1 MKDLLG
7 GLRAAGETT
16 RLRLLALLL
25 PGELNVSDITS
36 ILGQSQPRV
45 SRHLK
50 LLCDAGL
57 LSRYSEGQWVVY
69 RIAETGAGSALAQA
83 IIAQIPDDDPLVA
96 RDRERVD
103 HLRSKRAAEAERYF
117 RANAASW
124 DSIRELHVAQ
134 VRIEQLMFEVLGH
147 DKIDT
152 LLDLGTGTGRILEL
166 LAEKCRIGIGV
177 DYAQEMLIYARA
189 KLDHPKFSHLQVRHG
204 DITKLPYEE
213 GIADLAICHQV
224 LHYLSD
230 PGAAIHEAAR
240 LLKPGGRL
248 LIVDFA
254 PHDLDYLREFYAHR
268 RLGISADQMD
278 GWLADA
284 GLTISLSA
292 EIPPIDDDEAEALTV
307 SLWLVDKPEI
317 DVDTSSTRKD
327 SKLEIA

>member
-1 MKDLLG
+1 MKDLLE

-57 LSRYSEGQWVVY
+57 LSRYTESQWVVY
-69 RIAETGAGSALAQA
+69 RIAETGAGSALAHA
-83 IIAQIPDDDPLVA
+83 IVAQIPKGDPLVA
-96 RDRERVD
+96 RDRERVE
-103 HLRSKRAAEAERYF
+103 HLRRKRAEEAERYF
-117 RANAASW
+117 RASAASW
-124 DSIRELHVAQ
+124 DRIRELHVAQ
-134 VRIEQLMFEVLGH
+134 ERIEQLIFEALG
-147 DKIDT
+147 DDEIDT
-152 LLDLGTGTGRILEL
+152 LLDLGTGTGRVLEL
-166 LAEKCRIGIGV
+166 LANRCRIGIGV
-177 DYAQEMLIYARA
+177 DYAQEMLNYARA

-204 DITKLPYEE
+204 DITKLPYED
-213 GIADLAICHQV
+213 GLADLAICHQV

-248 LIVDFA
+248 LMVDFA

-278 GWLADA
+278 GWLAEA
-284 GLTISLSA
+284 GLNISLFA
-292 EIPPIDDDEAEALTV
+292 EFPPIDGDEADGLTV
-307 SLWLVDKPEI
+307 SLWLADKPEI
-317 DVDTSSTRKD
+317 DVEKGSTRAA
-327 SKLEIA
+327 SKLELA